1 VDLGVETR
9 AVISLG
15 ALAAILVAERL
26 APAAPR
32 GRGSLS
38 HDARNL
44 LIGLSN
50 AAMGLA
56 LALWILP
63 ALPESQGGA
72 IGRLG
77 LTGAS
82 AVIAAF
88 LLLDLWMYAWHRL
101 AHAAPALW
109 RIHRMHHSDDALNAT
124 SAVRFH
130 PLEPLLTLSL
140 RLPLVWMLGIP
151 GGSVLLY
158 ELVFFPVVVLH
169 HSNVRLPARVDRA
182 LRLVIVT
189 PTLHRIH
196 HSPDRVETD
205 SNFGSV
211 LSLWDRLARSLRTR
225 PRHEPQ
231 PFGLVGFVGARWQSL
246 AGLLATPFRQAPDR
260 HHPAA

>member
-1 VDLGVETR
+1 MDLTVTTR
-9 AVISLG
+9 ALIGLG
-15 ALAAILVAERL
+15 ALAALLAAERL
-26 APAAPR
+26 APAAPA
-32 GRGSLS
+32 GRGSLR

-44 LIGLSN
+44 LIGLAN
-50 AAMGLA
+50 ASLGLA

-63 ALPESQGGA
+63 PLPESQGGA

-77 LTGAS
+77 LVGAG

-101 AHAAPALW
+101 AHGLPVLW
-109 RIHRMHHSDDALNAT
+109 RIHRVHHSDGALNAT

-130 PLEPLLTLSL
+130 PLEPLLTLGL
-140 RLPLVWMLGIP
+140 RLPLAWLLGIP

-158 ELVFFPVVVLH
+158 ELVFFPVVVFQ

-189 PTLHRIH
+189 PALHRIH
-196 HSPDRVETD
+196 HSPERVETD

-225 PRHEPQ
+225 PRLEPQ
-231 PFGLVGFVGARWQSL
+231 PFGLLGFAGERWQTL
-246 AGLLATPFRQAPDR
+246 AGLLATPFRRAPGR
-260 HHPAA
+260 RHPAA